1 MKIKNYQSY
10 AAVRWTTLV
19 ILCLTALTIH
29 ASADCPSDAFTISR
43 ITPNGNNGV
52 GSVSAVYDGTNFL
65 VAIHGNQVA
74 ANHISAQLVSATG
87 TPISSPISVS
97 RTGGEPL
104 VAFDG
109 TKYLMVW
116 PDDARGD
123 QHDQNLSVYGQFVS
137 RAGALVG
144 SPFVVSA
151 LPVGPID
158 ETPTG
163 ISFDGN
169 NYLIVY
175 GIGTNVSLFT
185 PSYNALA
192 ARFVSPAG
200 EVGSEFTLA
209 SGGVTPNDGDAP
221 FRDNTVAC
229 NGTHYLVTWWQH
241 NSGNHNDVYG
251 ELVSKSGV
259 VSAPFRIS
267 QNTSPDHNSI
277 AVDSDGAN
285 FLVAWTYDTGTGF
298 EEPPLAE
305 LHGRLVTASGG
316 FGSAE
321 FTVAGVESHLAIP
334 ALAFDGINYLFT
346 WTTQSNTNDWNI
358 AGQFITQT
366 GALLGSAISL
376 VTCPGIQAISP
387 VVYGNGKDL
396 VLWTD
401 GFTFNGKD
409 FSGTAIQGLFLTV
422 APTNA
427 TPAVTTPPFTGAQ
440 GLYDLTGV
448 ITGFD
453 MVGTYHNTDYDL
465 SAAVR
470 VVQSITGA
478 FTAGD
483 TGTVLTVNANG
494 NVDVPVVYTLKGAL
508 SAKGAKPTGTLNF
521 SCKGTYHGGNNQT
534 TTYHVSETL
543 ITIFTLDPVTGEVT
557 GQTTGAFSKSPSKH
571 GTANLS
577 SVPLPPITLTPVDW
591 SLSLTGLTMSGA
603 KVTGGTAT
611 VNLRNGRIFPFTVKG
626 TTSQLTLTGASTGG
640 TDSAKGAKLTV
651 TMTGSHIT
659 GIIGSLLGQKVNISG
674 L

>member
-1 MKIKNYQSY
+1 M
-10 AAVRWTTLV
+10 L
-19 ILCLTALTIH
+19 ILSLAALTIH
-29 ASADCPSDAFTISR
+29 ASADCPSNAFTIAS
-43 ITPNGNNGV
+43 ITPNSGNGV
-52 GSVSAVYDGTNFL
+52 GSVSAAFDGTNFL

-87 TPISSPISVS
+87 TPVNSPISVN
-97 RTGGEPL
+97 RTGGEAL

-109 TKYLMVW
+109 TNYLMVW

-123 QHDQNLSVYGQFVS
+123 QHNQNLSVYGQFVG

-144 SPFVVSA
+144 SPFVISA
-151 LPVGPID
+151 RPVGPID

-200 EVGSEFTLA
+200 EVGSEITLA

-229 NGTHYLVTWWQH
+229 NGTDYLVTWWQH

-277 AVDSDGAN
+277 TVDSDGAN

-321 FTVAGVESHLAIP
+321 FIVAGIESHPAIP
-334 ALAFDGINYLFT
+334 ALAFDGINYLLT

-358 AGQFITQT
+358 TGQFITQT

-401 GFTFNGKD
+401 GFTFNGND
-409 FSGTAIQGLFLTV
+409 FNGTAIRGLLLPV

-427 TPAVTTPPFTGAQ
+427 TPIGITSTNFTGAQ

-448 ITGFD
+448 ITNLAEDFNGVTGD
-453 MVGTYHNTDYDL
+453 
-465 SAAVR
+465 R
-470 VVQSITGA
+470 VEISENINLVQSIAGA
-478 FTAGD
+478 VTAKGQA
-483 TGTVLTVNANG
+483 TTITVAQPSG
-494 NVDVPVVYTLKGAL
+494 NVSFPATYTLKGSVKSSGSNILVGLTFAG
-508 SAKGAKPTGTLNF
+508 KGSTVSNGVTNKYSESLTYLVTVDPATGR
-521 SCKGTYHGGNNQT
+521 
-534 TTYHVSETL
+534 E
-543 ITIFTLDPVTGEVT
+543 T
-557 GQTTGAFSKSPSKH
+557 GQLKGSASKTGG
-571 GTANLS
+571 GTIQIANPKIGPKAS
-577 SVPLPPITLTPVDW
+577 QFTPLDW
-591 SLSLTGLTMSGA
+591 SLRLTGLTMSGT
-603 KVTGGTAT
+603 KVTGGNAT
-611 VNLRNGRIFPFTVKG
+611 VNLLNGRIFPFTVKG
-626 TTSQLTLTGASTGG
+626 TTAKLMLTGTSIGG

-651 TMTGSHIT
+651 TLTGNHIT
-659 GIIGSLLGQKVNISG
+659 GITGSLLGQKVNISR